1 MKKKRE
7 KHKFY
12 FTFLLLKSYLY
23 GVLKEQLISENNA
36 QKQQIDELNGA
47 LQRKDFLL
55 EEKDF
60 IIAKLQKM
68 LFGPTSEKQKKEED
82 TASNQIDL
90 FTAELPPEQIPT
102 VQEVITYSRSKPAKK
117 KTVKR
122 EPLPAD
128 LPRVTIT
135 IEPEE
140 DTTGMIRIGQEITEV
155 LDIIPPVFRVLQII
169 RPKYA
174 HPNAATQDIDKPIV
188 VAPMPSRV
196 IDKGI
201 PSARLLAYII
211 IGKFIQHLPYYRQI
225 QIFQRIGVN
234 IQSNT
239 INGWIQRVCVLLKP
253 LYDAFCRQQFKKDYL
268 QADETTIKVLLKNK
282 KGQNKPKNKAHTGYF
297 WVYYD
302 PKGKHVVFIFNPGRG
317 RKYPAQDLKDFKGT
331 LQTDGLSVYDAFDK
345 LDSITLISC
354 MAHIRRKFID
364 ALKNDEARAQHV
376 IDLIAQLYE
385 IEDIA
390 REKNYTP
397 EQRLELR
404 QQKAK
409 PVMTKLKTYLQTE
422 YESGKIRPKSA
433 IGQAVQYALGRWK
446 YQVRYLDDGNIE
458 IDNNGVENSLRPVA
472 IGRKNYLF
480 AGSEIGAQWAAMF
493 YTLLGSALRH
503 GHNPLEY
510 LTDVLHRLPDTK
522 INDLEQFYPNLW
534 EPKNKETN
542 KETEYLDLL

>member
-1 MKKKRE
+1 M
-7 KHKFY
+7 
-12 FTFLLLKSYLY
+12 
-23 GVLKEQLISENNA
+23 LKEQLISENNA
-36 QKQQIDELNGA
+36 QKQQIEELNGA

-68 LFGPTSEKQKKEED
+68 LFGPTSEKQKKGEE
-82 TASNQIDL
+82 TPSNQIDL
-90 FTAELPPEQIPT
+90 FTAELSAEEIPT
-102 VQEVITYSRSKPAKK
+102 VKEVISYTRTKADKK
-117 KTVKR
+117 NRTVNR
-122 EPLPAD
+122 EPLPVD

-140 DTTGMIRIGQEITEV
+140 DTTGMIKIGQEITEV

-174 HPNAATQDIDKPIV
+174 HPQAATQDIDKPIV

-282 KGQNKPKNKAHTGYF
+282 KGQNKSKNKSKNKAHTGYF

-302 PKGKHVVFIFNPGRG
+302 PKDKHVVFIFNPGRG

-331 LQTDGLSVYDAFDK
+331 LQTDGLCVYDAFDK
-345 LDSITLISC
+345 LDTITLISC
-354 MAHIRRKFID
+354 MAHIRRKFVD
-364 ALKNDEARAQHV
+364 ALKNDQARAQHV

-385 IEDIA
+385 IEAIA
-390 REKNYTP
+390 REKNYTA
-397 EQRLELR
+397 EQRHNLR

-409 PVMTKLKTYLQTE
+409 PIMTKLKTYLQAE
-422 YESGKIRPKSA
+422 YESGKVRPKSA
-433 IGQAVQYALGRWK
+433 IGQAIQYALGRWK
-446 YQVRYLDDGNIE
+446 YQKRYLDDGNIE
-458 IDNNGVENSLRPVA
+458 IDNNGVENSIRPVA

-480 AGSEIGAQWAAMF
+480 AGSEAGAQWAAIF

-503 GHNPLEY
+503 GHNPIEY

-522 INDLEQFYPNLW
+522 INELEQFYPNLW
-534 EPKNKETN
+534 KSKNGNEEN
-542 KETEYLDLL
+542 KDLSLL